1 MRVYDPSSGTFIDSL
16 ADDESDPNLSLEAL
30 EEARNKDGLLTFR
43 QVALFKYAECGSL
56 AAVARDLKTSV
67 YELTK
72 LSRSDWWIRELEA
85 YQREERASADTKLT
99 RLMGKT
105 LTEIEDRLENGD
117 VKMTAM
123 GEEKRVKVDANTL
136 ARLYLVMF
144 DKRQLIRG
152 EPTHI
157 DAANEKLK
165 ELTEKLRTI
174 GSSRIPITI
183 EASDNGTETE

>member
-16 ADDESDPNLSLEAL
+16 AGDESDPISLEAL
-30 EEARNKDGLLTFR
+30 EEAQNRDGLLTFR
-43 QVALFKYAECGSL
+43 QVVLFKFAECGSL
-56 AAVARDLKTSV
+56 AQVARELQTSV

-85 YQREERASADTKLT
+85 YQREERASADAKLT
-99 RLMGKT
+99 RCMGKT
-105 LTEIEDRLENGD
+105 LEEIEDRLENGD
-117 VKMTAM
+117 VKMTAL

-136 ARLYLVMF
+136 VRLYSVMF

-165 ELTEKLRTI
+165 ELTEKLRII
-174 GSSRIPITI
+174 GSARAPMII
-183 EASDNGTETE
+183 EAIDDGTETE